1 MAYIGNTVVLGANG
15 TWTSDVKLTDR
26 ADNIS
31 GAVFAD
37 QPGTVFIEQSADGK
51 NWDISSDYSVSA
63 NSGSGFN
70 ESLLLPFVRLRYVNG
85 ASAQSSFRIFGRFTS
100 AGDS

>member
-1 MAYIGNTVVLGANG
+1 MAYIGNSTALPANG

-37 QPGTVFIEQSADGK
+37 QAGTVYIEQSGDGQ
-51 NWDISSDYSVSA
+51 NWDISTSYPVTATD
-63 NSGSGFN
+63 GKGFS
-70 ESLLLPFVRLRYVNG
+70 ESLFLPYVRIRYVNG
-85 ASAQSSFRIFGRFTS
+85 PTAQGTFRVFGRFTS